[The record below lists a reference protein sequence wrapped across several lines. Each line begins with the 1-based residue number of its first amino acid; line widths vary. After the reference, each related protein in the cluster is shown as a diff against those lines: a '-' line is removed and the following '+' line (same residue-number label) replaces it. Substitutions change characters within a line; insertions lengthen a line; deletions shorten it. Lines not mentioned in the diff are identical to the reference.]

1 MYIAGSGQKHELIIL
16 CSHVHSLLSI
26 RSCVVLFPCGLGMGP
41 RKVLIIFSYEFIIL
55 SVCRWQTYHSTED
68 VCTWHHADKP
78 QPSQNWVFIAAG
90 ILVLHTRV
98 AVMSCSGNIH
108 CHAGTSNHSLAR
120 RTHCLISFWV
130 CYGSKPVLR
139 ISWANVKKEQMGMWK
154 LVLCE
159 SKWFGLLRKNL
170 CTC

>member
-41 RKVLIIFSYEFIIL
+41 RKVLVIFSYEFIIL

-78 QPSQNWVFIAAG
+78 QPSQSWVATTAEKHIHNSWYFSITHPG
-90 ILVLHTRV
+90 CCD
-98 AVMSCSGNIH
+98 VMQWQYN
-108 CHAGTSNHSLAR
+108 CHAGTSTENSLS
-120 RTHCLISFWV
+120 SF
-130 CYGSKPVLR
+130 L
-139 ISWANVKKEQMGMWK
+139 
-154 LVLCE
+154 LVLNLFSEYLELMWRKSKWECE
-159 SKWFGLLRKNL
+159 S
-170 CTC
+170 